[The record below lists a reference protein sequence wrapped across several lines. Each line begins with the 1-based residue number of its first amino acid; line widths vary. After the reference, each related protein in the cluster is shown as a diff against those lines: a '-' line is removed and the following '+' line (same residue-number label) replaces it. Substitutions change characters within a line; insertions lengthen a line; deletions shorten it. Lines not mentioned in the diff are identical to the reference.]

1 MTTKANDWLREAAK
15 EVDERFTALRDAIP
29 ERRNAG
35 QIIDTKYGL
44 AFVEPIPQPCRHE
57 FDQDTE
63 ACTLCGMSIW
73 AHAARECP

>member
-1 MTTKANDWLREAAK
+1 MTTKTDDWRHIAK
-15 EVDERFTALRDAIP
+15 EVAEKAIAQRDVNP
-29 ERRNAG
+29 SMRNAG
-35 QIIDTKYGL
+35 QIVETKYGT
-44 AFVEPIPQPCRHE
+44 AFVTLAPQPCRHK